1 MASHANTLD
10 IDELQ
15 HYVDTNGPLH
25 DALGV
30 SRETLLT
37 LTPFAQGEYNVNF
50 AFEVPTGDATPGSSP
65 SDNVPLDGFMSDST
79 TPDGTQADTPREKSV
94 PRRLLLRVNLGSQ
107 MHLDDQIGYEFEALR
122 LLEPSGR
129 TPRPL
134 YVDDSRSRLPYGVG
148 VEEWLP
154 GRPLRYETDLAEA
167 ARILAD
173 VHAVPLPASP
183 ESTPLVAPP
192 HPIADI
198 ARECAEMYAVYQ
210 AWSQADPQVLH
221 RIDALFARVRTIA
234 DDDLRRPEPAW
245 SRRHIV
251 NTEVN
256 SSNFLIEDAGD
267 DEMDVSATGG
277 AGESATTRR
286 STSSKRGHL
295 VDWEKPVLGEVE
307 QDLAHF
313 LAPTTTFWKTDVIL
327 TRAQVDEFVDLYA
340 QAVDGRFPLDGLRER
355 LGGYLTA
362 TCLRGVT
369 WCAMALT
376 EYSAPGRAVTN
387 ADTLAKIQDYLTP
400 GFLDGLLGR

>member
-10 IDELQ
+10 IEEIQ
-15 HYVDTNGPLH
+15 RYVNSNGPLH

-50 AFEVPTGDATPGSSP
+50 AFEVPGDSP
-65 SDNVPLDGFMSDST
+65 ASLP
-79 TPDGTQADTPREKSV
+79 DTPTASHSPV
-94 PRRLLLRVNLGSQ
+94 TARRLLLRVNLGSQ
-107 MHLDDQIGYEFEALR
+107 MHLDDQIGYEFAALR

-134 YVDDSRSRLPYGVG
+134 YVDGSRTRLPYGVG

-154 GRPLRYETDLAEA
+154 GRALRYETDLAEA

-173 VHAVPLPASP
+173 VHAVPVPASP

-198 ARECAEMYAVYQ
+198 ARECGEMYAVYQ
-210 AWSQADPQVLH
+210 AWSQADPQVLR
-221 RIDALFARVRTIA
+221 RIDALFARVRRIA
-234 DDDLRRPEPAW
+234 DDDLRRPEPTW
-245 SRRHIV
+245 DQRHIV

-256 SSNFLIEDAGD
+256 SSNFLIEDAGND
-267 DEMDVSATGG
+267 G
-277 AGESATTRR
+277 ASGQPASL
-286 STSSKRGHL
+286 KRDQQKLGHL

-327 TRAQVDEFVDLYA
+327 TQPQVDEFVDLYA
-340 QAVDGRFPLDGLRER
+340 QAVDGRFPIDGLRER

-387 ADTLAKIQDYLTP
+387 ADTLAKIKDYLTP
-400 GFLDGLLGR
+400 GFLDGLLER

>member
-10 IDELQ
+10 IEEIQ
-15 HYVDTNGPLH
+15 RYVNNNGPLH

-50 AFEVPTGDATPGSSP
+50 AFEVPGDSP
-65 SDNVPLDGFMSDST
+65 ASLP
-79 TPDGTQADTPREKSV
+79 DTPTASHSPV
-94 PRRLLLRVNLGSQ
+94 TARRLLLRVNLGSQ
-107 MHLDDQIGYEFEALR
+107 MHLDDQIGYEFAALR

-134 YVDDSRSRLPYGVG
+134 YVDGSRTWLPYGVG

-154 GRPLRYETDLAEA
+154 GRALRYETDLAEA
-167 ARILAD
+167 AHILAD
-173 VHAVPLPASP
+173 VHAVPVPASP

-198 ARECAEMYAVYQ
+198 ARECGEMYAVYQ
-210 AWSQADPQVLH
+210 AWSQADPQVLR
-221 RIDALFARVRTIA
+221 RIDALFARVRRIA

-245 SRRHIV
+245 DQRHIV

-256 SSNFLIEDAGD
+256 SSNFLIEDAGND
-267 DEMDVSATGG
+267 DGSGQPASVKRDQQ
-277 AGESATTRR
+277 
-286 STSSKRGHL
+286 KRGHL

-327 TRAQVDEFVDLYA
+327 TRPQVDEFVNLYA
-340 QAVDGRFPLDGLRER
+340 QAVDGRFPLDSLGER
-355 LGGYLTA
+355 LGRYLTA

-387 ADTLAKIQDYLTP
+387 ADTLAKIKDYLTP
-400 GFLDGLLGR
+400 GFLDGLLER